1 MKAGIRLKLF
11 LVSVGLI
18 GFSLVI
24 ADLYLSRV
32 LEQQLTE
39 RIREELL
46 TKARLVAER
55 VKAVGAES
63 ALRDERLYD
72 ALADELGR
80 LSGARVTLVRRDG
93 TVAGDSEVETK
104 DLRSLEN
111 HATRPEISEALG
123 SGEGDIMRYST
134 TLHQRM
140 MYVAVPIISGQS
152 AGQSA
157 IGTAR
162 VAMPLTAVDQALSD
176 LDKTLIAAALLALA
190 LAAIASLS
198 VANVV
203 SRSLRD
209 ITETAK
215 RMASGNLSAR
225 TRAAGSD
232 EVAALGRSLD
242 QLAATL
248 SASLEQMRGERDLL
262 SGILSSMNEGV
273 LVVGKDR
280 RILLV
285 NRALRDMLLLGP
297 EAEGKNILHVVRNA
311 ELNRLLSDAER
322 GDSAQTEI
330 DLAGL
335 KPRRA
340 MVHAVTLREAPGGI
354 LAVFVDVTELRRLE
368 SVRRDFVAN
377 ASHELRS
384 PLTTIR
390 AATETLYSVKDDPVE
405 AEKFIRIVER
415 NAERV
420 EHLVSDMLEI
430 ARLESRELV
439 LHMEAIG
446 LTTVV
451 DRIQLRHAAPAELK
465 RFTVVNDIPPATR
478 VLADQ
483 RALENLLGNLV
494 DNALKYCPP
503 GATIRLEARDEEA
516 MVRVSVSDTGPGI
529 APQHLPR
536 LFERFYR
543 VDAGRSREL
552 GGTGLGLSIVKHL
565 AEAMGGS
572 VSVESQ
578 PGAGSTFSFTLQRA

>member
-1 MKAGIRLKLF
+1 MKMGIRLKLF

-18 GFSLVI
+18 VFSLVV
-24 ADLYLSRV
+24 ADFYLSRV
-32 LEQQLTE
+32 LEKQLTE
-39 RIREELL
+39 RIREDLL

-55 VKAVGAES
+55 VKATGAEP
-63 ALRDERLYD
+63 ALRDERVYD

-80 LSGARVTLVRRDG
+80 LSAARVTLVRRDG
-93 TVAGDSEVETK
+93 TVAGDSEVEAK
-104 DLRSLEN
+104 NLRSLEN
-111 HATRPEISEALG
+111 HATRPEIAEAIG

-134 TLHQRM
+134 TLHRRM
-140 MYVAVPIISGQS
+140 MYVAVPIV

-162 VAMPLTAVDQALSD
+162 VAMPLTSVDQALVD

-190 LAAIASLS
+190 LAAVASLS

-203 SRSLRD
+203 SRNLRD

-225 TRAAGSD
+225 TRAEGTD
-232 EVAALGRSLD
+232 EIAALGRSLD

-248 SASLEQMRGERDLL
+248 SGSLEQMRGERDLL
-262 SGILSSMNEGV
+262 SGILFSMNEGV
-273 LVVGKDR
+273 LVVGRDR
-280 RILLV
+280 RIVLV

-297 EAEGKNILHVVRNA
+297 EAEGKNILHVIRNA
-311 ELNRLLSDAER
+311 ELNRLLAEAER
-322 GDSAQTEI
+322 GEPVQIEI

-340 MVHAVTLREAPGGI
+340 MVHAVTLSEAPGGI

-390 AATETLYSVKDDPVE
+390 AATETLYSVKDDPAE
-405 AEKFIRIVER
+405 AEKFIKIIER

-420 EHLVSDMLEI
+420 EHLVSDLLEL
-430 ARLESRELV
+430 ARLESRDLV
-439 LHMEAIG
+439 LHMEA
-446 LTTVV
+446 LSLAASV
-451 DRIQLRHAAPAELK
+451 DRILLQRAAPAELK
-465 RFTVVNDIPPATR
+465 RIVVLNDIPSTTR
-478 VLADQ
+478 VRADQ
-483 RALENLLGNLV
+483 RALENVVGNLV

-503 GATIRLEARDEEA
+503 GATIRLQASDEELL
-516 MVRVSVSDTGPGI
+516 VRVSVSDTGPGI

-572 VSVESQ
+572 VGVDSQ
-578 PGAGSTFSFTLQRA
+578 PGAGSTFFFTLQRA